1 MLNVSEKSR
10 RGRVFSLLILMAH
23 EIRGDLHA
31 IRGYDVKNQIP
42 FWQYVFESGSITEI
56 IGKETVDEDGNSLFH
71 SCARKEGGEDS
82 IKLLQLFPVDSFRG
96 LHERKN
102 SNENTMMHVAMKNC
116 RNDVFEILMRRIN
129 ERNHSSNIYPW
140 LKNILIEPN
149 ADGDTVFSIAI
160 KSEMDDN
167 ILITMINQLFH
178 NQLQKLC
185 KVTDGNGNTILHL
198 AAKFGRDD
206 LVEYLG
212 TKLVD
217 ENFMNNNG
225 RAALHLAVQYNNV
238 STVEIFYETFKSR
251 ELDINQTTSD
261 GETSMHIAAKIGSTE
276 MMTLLVNLGGDYA
289 ARDEDGNTPLH
300 HLLEFISLEGIERS
314 ENKTKLFLNAW
325 KTTTENSVIW
335 WCRLLGRNLPDQ
347 DTIMHQQM
355 THDAMYCLRSEIT
368 NNDGL
373 SVLEYAA
380 VIGLP
385 ECVQIMLTDED
396 VFVSQ
401 KPRKINE
408 DGKKTEERK
417 KRKEKE
423 DGKKTDKTKQKKEK
437 KDDKKTD
444 KTGEPRKNMKPVY
457 EIEMSNLIPEF
468 NCKIK
473 TTYDTRYG
481 RNIRRILKAIP
492 LRKKPDPKADQK
504 IGNPP
509 HSFLETLS
517 RVKPPMKINEEM
529 SSFPMEELVRHQWF
543 LYQGFMLVG
552 IVIHLA
558 VMISYSYESQTS
570 ISGQGENKTIPN
582 RDNFDTTS
590 SDFLM
595 MLYAVSYSS
604 FSVVNF
610 LYSKLDQMLEGTVVY
625 EDLEPLAEYAEERG
639 ALLNYF
645 TGTVS
650 FIVEKLPIIIRAAFT
665 VLAILLLSF
674 SRLLDGFT
682 VEHYLWIKGGVILS
696 GWIIIL
702 VQGRGYAPIYYF
714 ISVLKYIFLKNM
726 VPFLLFYV
734 ILTYGFGCAI
744 QLQFQ
749 LLKEETVALD
759 EFRSVSAFGN
769 FLTSAPYVVWELFV
783 MTGGMDTNL
792 KHVQNV
798 GYLFEL
804 DRFRSFM
811 IELLLFVYAL
821 ISTII
826 LLNMLIAAM
835 SATYA
840 DVIQK
845 HGRGWRQ
852 FQVLSYLLLPSVI
865 RIPKFRNHVLL

>member
-23 EIRGDLHA
+23 EIRGDVHE
-31 IRGYDVKNQIP
+31 IRGYEVKDQIP
-42 FWQYVFESGSITEI
+42 FWQYVFESEKKEEV

-82 IKLLQLFPVDSFRG
+82 IKLLQLLPVDSFIG

-102 SNENTMMHVAMKNC
+102 TNENTMMHVAM
-116 RNDVFEILMRRIN
+116 RNGRSDVFEILMRRIN
-129 ERNHSSNIYPW
+129 QRNHSSNIYPW
-140 LKNILIEPN
+140 LKNILTEPN
-149 ADGDTVFSIAI
+149 TDGDTVFSIAI
-160 KSEMDDN
+160 KSDMDDD
-167 ILITMINQLFH
+167 ILIAMIKQLFH

-185 KVTDGNGNTILHL
+185 KVTDGNGNTMLHL
-198 AAKFGRDD
+198 SAKFGRDN

-217 ENFMNNNG
+217 ENYMNNNG
-225 RAALHLAVQYNNV
+225 RTALHLAVQHNNI

-261 GETSMHIAAKIGSTE
+261 GETAMHIAAKIGSTE

-335 WCRLLGRNLPDQ
+335 WCKLLGRNLPDQ

-368 NNDGL
+368 NNEGL
-373 SVLEYAA
+373 TVLEYAA

-396 VFVSQ
+396 VFVNQ
-401 KPRKINE
+401 KPRTKNE
-408 DGKKTEERK
+408 NDKKTEETK

-423 DGKKTDKTKQKKEK
+423 NGQKTEEMKHRNKKEEHK
-437 KDDKKTD
+437 RTD
-444 KTGEPRKNMKPVY
+444 KTGEPRKNMKPEY
-457 EIEMSNLIPEF
+457 EIEVSNLIPEF

-481 RNIRRILKAIP
+481 RDIRRILSTTP
-492 LRKKPDPKADQK
+492 LKKKHGPKADQK
-504 IGNPP
+504 IGRPP

-517 RVKPPMKINEEM
+517 RVKPPMKINEEI

-543 LYQGFMLVG
+543 LYQWFMLVAIG
-552 IVIHLA
+552 IHMA
-558 VMISYSYESQTS
+558 VMIWYTHESQTS

-582 RDNFDTTS
+582 RNNIDTTS
-590 SDFLM
+590 SDFIM
-595 MLYAVSYSS
+595 MLYAVIYSS
-604 FSVVNF
+604 ICVVTF
-610 LYSKLDQMLEGTVVY
+610 LYSKIQQTLEGTVVY
-625 EDLEPLAEYAEERG
+625 GDLEPLTEYAEERD

-645 TGTVS
+645 TRAVS
-650 FIVEKLPIIIRAAFT
+650 LIVEKLPIIIRAVFT

-674 SRLLDGFT
+674 SRLWDDFT
-682 VEHYLWIKGGVILS
+682 VEHYLWTKGGVILS

-714 ISVLKYIFLKNM
+714 ISVLKYIFVKNM
-726 VPFLLFYV
+726 VPFLLFYI

-749 LLKEETVALD
+749 LLKEETAALD
-759 EFRSVSAFGN
+759 EFGSISAFGN

-811 IELLLFVYAL
+811 IELLLFVYGL

-845 HGRGWRQ
+845 QGRGWRQ
-852 FQVLSYLLLPSVI
+852 FQVPSYLLLPA
-865 RIPKFRNHVLL
+865 